1 MMPFFF
7 FFAAC
12 LGIEE
17 QLSLHLQVHH
27 GERANTNANTNTNT
41 ISDSNTNGHPY
52 IGSLLMLTQVPIL
65 QQ

>member
-1 MMPFFF
+1 MP
-7 FFAAC
+7 
-12 LGIEE
+12 GIEE

-27 GERANTNANTNTNT
+27 GERANTNANTNT
-41 ISDSNTNGHPY
+41 ISDSNTNAHPY